1 MRCSAWEPLAG
12 RQHRRH
18 GRRAHRAEPT
28 RASVASEGGEG
39 GRDRGNRLLR
49 FVRNEVPGSS
59 PPSRGC
65 GGGAGGELPAGG
77 FRLRWITSCV
87 EERGLGEGTEV
98 CDRARGGGGGACAA
112 VCSCDYQCNESFGR
126 RNYNSPSSSSSSRD
140 PSRRFER
147 TARSAVVAEPP
158 RLPLGPWWGSGAVT
172 RRPPGRRRPLG
183 PGASRGL
190 RPAAG
195 SASYGRPRRDEA
207 SRPSRGHRQGLREG

>member
-1 MRCSAWEPLAG
+1 MGAP
-12 RQHRRH
+12 
-18 GRRAHRAEPT
+18 RRAA
-28 RASVASEGGEG
+28 A
-39 GRDRGNRLLR
+39 
-49 FVRNEVPGSS
+49 
-59 PPSRGC
+59 PPSRAASPPGRAYASVSGIRRR
-65 GGGAGGELPAGG
+65 GGEPGPREPSLEVREERGAGELPTVAGLRRRSGGELPAGG

-98 CDRARGGGGGACAA
+98 CGRARGGGGGACAA

-140 PSRRFER
+140 PSRRLER

-158 RLPLGPWWGSGAVT
+158 RLPLGPWWGSSAVT
-172 RRPPGRRRPLG
+172 RRPPGRRHLLG
-183 PGASRGL
+183 PGASRGI